1 MSFRQQTK
9 SGLFLLELLLN
20 LLLFCL
26 LCGCA
31 LLFFIKS
38 HRLSED
44 ATILHNAVQIT
55 TSLAGIYET
64 NENGLD
70 VIEHLYPLATTQGNK
85 VTIYYDRFFHSC
97 STEEALYHVVI
108 SPTQDKGNHIHIEFY
123 NTWKELYYS
132 ITSCYYTP
140 ETLKEVVTK

>member
-1 MSFRQQTK
+1 MSFRQRSK

-44 ATILHNAVQIT
+44 ATMLHNAVQIT
-55 TSLAGIYET
+55 SSLAGIYET
-64 NENGLD
+64 DENGLD
-70 VIEHLYPLATTQGNK
+70 AIKSIYPLATTQGNK
-85 VTIYYDRFFHSC
+85 LTVHYDKSYRPC
-97 STEEALYHVVI
+97 GTEDALYHVVI
-108 SPTQDKGNHIHIEFY
+108 SPVQDKYNHINIEFY
-123 NTWKELYYS
+123 TPEEEVFYS
-132 ITSCYYTP
+132 ITACYYTP
-140 ETLKEVVTK
+140 EALKEVVAK